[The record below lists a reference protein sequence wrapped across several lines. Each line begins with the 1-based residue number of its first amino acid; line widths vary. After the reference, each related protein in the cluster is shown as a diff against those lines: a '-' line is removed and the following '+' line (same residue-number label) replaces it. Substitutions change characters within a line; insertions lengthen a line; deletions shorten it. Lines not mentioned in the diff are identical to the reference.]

1 MLEMPTQRA
10 GFGVV
15 ANHVLS
21 SSISTYLCNYIALKI
36 HSQNRTILPLYHL
49 RCFLDSAKTQRTC
62 ILKTLKLRCIEDQ
75 RLLFAAEVELASSCS
90 RRLSED
96 HRPVRSDN
104 DIHRQ
109 VAHSFPLF
117 IRSNHASVN
126 APQSIYLRNVV
137 VLLGPLTAV
146 HKLLW
151 ILERLDS
158 TVFAT
163 TLK

>member
-109 VAHSFPLF
+109 VAHSFLLF
-117 IRSNHASVN
+117 IRTNHATAN
-126 APQSIYLRNVV
+126 APQSIYLRNAV
-137 VLLGPLTAV
+137 VLLEPLTAV
-146 HKLLW
+146 HKLQW
-151 ILERLDS
+151 ILVRLDS
-158 TVFAT
+158 TVSAT